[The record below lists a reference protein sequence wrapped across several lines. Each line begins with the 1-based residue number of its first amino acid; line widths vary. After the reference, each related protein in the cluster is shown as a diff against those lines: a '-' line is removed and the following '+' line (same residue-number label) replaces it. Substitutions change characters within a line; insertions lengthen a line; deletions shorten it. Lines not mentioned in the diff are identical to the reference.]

1 MPASRTTRASL
12 FALALAALLLSCGP
26 TAVRADLSVTVQS
39 SSAPVG
45 GVGSFDVD
53 LGNIGG
59 MTSYNVSGFSVELSV
74 SAGSGVSFTDA
85 NVSTTTAPY
94 IFGTLQTPPLVSMTF
109 PFPNTDFIASD
120 SSATAPFFTT
130 LMPGETFGL
139 EHVSYSVAPGAA
151 LGPVTVSL
159 VGLGTTT
166 QILDLNGNLLPFTPA
181 NGTITIT
188 TAVPEPSSLRL
199 WSSALFVASMTMLAR
214 RGLTSTLGKLSLRLR
229 VRA

>member
-1 MPASRTTRASL
+1 
-12 FALALAALLLSCGP
+12 
-26 TAVRADLSVTVQS
+26 
-39 SSAPVG
+39 
-45 GVGSFDVD
+45 
-53 LGNIGG
+53 
-59 MTSYNVSGFSVELSV
+59 
-74 SAGSGVSFTDA
+74 
-85 NVSTTTAPY
+85 
-94 IFGTLQTPPLVSMTF
+94 
-109 PFPNTDFIASD
+109 
-120 SSATAPFFTT
+120 
-130 LMPGETFGL
+130 MPGETFGL

-199 WSSALFVASMTMLAR
+199 WSSALFVASMTMVAR